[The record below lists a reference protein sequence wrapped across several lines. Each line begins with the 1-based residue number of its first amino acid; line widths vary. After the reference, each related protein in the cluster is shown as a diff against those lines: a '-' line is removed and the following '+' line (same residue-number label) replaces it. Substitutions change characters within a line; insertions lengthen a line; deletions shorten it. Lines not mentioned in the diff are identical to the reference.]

1 MYGPTTDGAP
11 DEQRRREL
19 AQQAI
24 DGSGSNVRSVLTFN
38 STDAIKAA
46 SSPYEYCPVADNS
59 QFFVFFR
66 LEYKSDV
73 SVGWNV
79 GREGDGCSVSSEG
92 EGWRVSSEGRDGG

>member
-1 MYGPTTDGAP
+1 MTHLCLCRRYDVIVYGPTTDGAP

-79 GREGDGCSVSSEG
+79 GWNV
-92 EGWRVSSEGRDGG
+92 GWGVE